1 MSKRFRPYWFF
12 WILTACIP
20 PVAFTQSTI
29 DPPYHL
35 NGSAYKENC
44 NCYTLTDATNTQSG
58 SVWNMNKIL
67 LTSSFEFKFDV
78 NLGCK
83 DSDGADG
90 MVFMLQPISTNIGSQ
105 GGGIGYQNV
114 RPSIAI
120 EIDTWQNQENNDPAF
135 DHISIQR
142 DGIIQHNVPNNLA
155 GPVSAILN
163 NNNIEDCQWHA
174 FTIRWDAINK
184 VLSAY
189 IDNQL
194 RVSTTIDLIQDVFN
208 NDPSVYWGFTS
219 ATGGANNHQRFC
231 TSLKAGFQPVPSLET
246 CAPQEIQ
253 LADLSTSFGYIVAW
267 HWNYGDGTIYNQK
280 TPPPHT
286 YSQPGNYTVSA
297 AILGNDGC
305 WSDTFR
311 QVITIGSIPEPDFLL
326 PDTICGSTIIHPV
339 DQSTVE
345 YGTITE
351 WNWLINGQSFTG
363 ESPPEVQIAGPAQVP
378 VQLNVKTK
386 EGCESQTVEK
396 IVHLLD
402 KPEISLASPISA
414 TCVGDESELEAFS
427 NLASNP
433 VTDWEWNSLI
443 GAADENRI
451 RLFSNSAGDYPIQ
464 LRGLGENGCWSD
476 PVQHIAS
483 FFQTKAAAGRDT
495 IAAINQPIQ
504 LSGSGGQYYNW
515 SPAGAFSDPNLPN
528 PVVTLDRPTTLV
540 LTTFT
545 DIGCATVDSLYVR
558 VFKGPDLYIPNAFTP
573 NGDGKNDRFAFLA
586 IGMKKVDYFRIYNRL
601 GQLIHE
607 GLNTDGWDGTL
618 RGTPQP
624 AGTYVWMISGEDYNG
639 NVYRKKGSFQLLR

>member
-1 MSKRFRPYWFF
+1 
-12 WILTACIP
+12 
-20 PVAFTQSTI
+20 
-29 DPPYHL
+29 
-35 NGSAYKENC
+35 
-44 NCYTLTDATNTQSG
+44 
-58 SVWNMNKIL
+58 MNKIL

-105 GGGIGYQNV
+105 GGGIGYENV

-142 DGIIQHNVPNNLA
+142 DGTIQHNVPNNLA

-174 FTIRWDAINK
+174 FTIRWDAVNK

-231 TSLKAGFQPVPSLET
+231 TSLKANFQPVPSLET

-351 WNWLINGQSFTG
+351 WNWLINGQPFYG
-363 ESPPEVQIAGPAQVP
+363 KSPPEIQVNGPAQVP

-443 GAADENRI
+443 GAAQENRF
-451 RLFSNSAGDYPIQ
+451 RLFSNSAGDYTIQ

-483 FFQTKAAAGRDT
+483 FFKTNAVAGRDT
-495 IAAINQPIQ
+495 IAAIDQPIQ
-504 LSGSGGQYYNW
+504 LNGSGGQYYNW
-515 SPAGAFSDPNLPN
+515 SPAGVFSDPSLPN

-618 RGTPQP
+618 RGSPQP
-624 AGTYVWMISGEDYNG
+624 TGTYVWMISGEDYNG

>member
-1 MSKRFRPYWFF
+1 
-12 WILTACIP
+12 
-20 PVAFTQSTI
+20 
-29 DPPYHL
+29 
-35 NGSAYKENC
+35 
-44 NCYTLTDATNTQSG
+44 
-58 SVWNMNKIL
+58 MNKIL